1 MDAVLIERIPHCN
14 YVGIL
19 VLTNHFPCIFVYRL
33 EDKLQTIVY
42 TVLQYASNTSP
53 IYLSWSVYLHMKKIS
68 TIHKKIGTAKLN
80 IELNDFPISAVISDV
95 IPVWIHTTII
105 ERINFIISTLD
116 FASFQRHFSFTCT
129 ISPFKEYQY
138 TDHII
143 LITL

>member
-1 MDAVLIERIPHCN
+1 MDAVLIERILHCN

-53 IYLSWSVYLHMKKIS
+53 IYLSWSVYLHMKKKYPLY
-68 TIHKKIGTAKLN
+68 TKKIGTAKLN
-80 IELNDFPISAVISDV
+80 IELTSFPISAGISDV
-95 IPVWIHTTII
+95 TPVWIHTTII

-116 FASFQRHFSFTCT
+116 FCFFSTSFLIYLYN
-129 ISPFKEYQY
+129 ISV
-138 TDHII
+138 
-143 LITL
+143 